1 MDLKR
6 FYRMIMQAADTS
18 QLIQRIP
25 ANLCCLKG
33 VYEIIR
39 GYNQKDPN
47 SIIMCRMLAMTKQET
62 TDKIVIVSNY
72 TQTLDL
78 IQTFCRKKQ

>member
-39 GYNQKDPN
+39 GYN
-47 SIIMCRMLAMTKQET
+47 
-62 TDKIVIVSNY
+62 
-72 TQTLDL
+72 
-78 IQTFCRKKQ
+78 